1 MTDHDTDDGRLPEGP
16 TAGVIAADAPPG
28 DTYGREQAAKILG
41 VSPRRISQLA
51 DEDRFVIVQR
61 KPLRLSAE
69 SVHAMREHRRS
80 RVADIRATV
89 PPADQAEV
97 STGLLAEV
105 RRIAEIAE
113 SANRRAIESG
123 DDMARLLRE
132 ELDRARGELDAER
145 DRARAE
151 AEQLRAEL
159 DAERIRRI
167 EAEQKRRRLF

>member
-1 MTDHDTDDGRLPEGP
+1 MTDHDTDDGSLPEGP

-51 DEDRFVIVQR
+51 DEGRFVIVQR

-89 PPADQAEV
+89 PPADQSEV

-123 DDMARLLRE
+123 DDALADAR
-132 ELDRARGELDAER
+132 AER
-145 DRARAE
+145 DRARLE
-151 AEQLRAEL
+151 VERLREEL
-159 DAERIRRI
+159 DAERVRRI
-167 EAEQKRRRLF
+167 EAEQRRRRLF